1 MAFGDGGNDLTM
13 LEFAGKGIAMANSQK
28 HVLEIADEVTL
39 SNDED
44 GVAVMVEKY
53 MLTNIEEMLLLHVI
67 FAYSF

>member
-13 LEFAGKGIAMANSQK
+13 LEYSGKGIAMANSQK

-44 GVAVMVEKY
+44 GVAEMVEKY
-53 MLTNIEEMLLLHVI
+53 VLSNT
-67 FAYSF
+67 